1 MNQCKNLDE
10 FYDIVFRVG
19 DTMIKANSTVLKVR
33 SKYFESMLNSK
44 YQFRESSLQN
54 RE

>member
-19 DTMIKANSTVLKVR
+19 DTLIKANSTVLKVR
-33 SKYFESMLNSK
+33 SKYFESMLSSK
-44 YQFRESSLQN
+44 YKFRESTMQKK
-54 RE
+54 E